1 MRTDYKD
8 FAAQLNRSFPKTPE
22 RFQQIVSQEVC
33 AQMNHS
39 KNIIRKKRWKLHR
52 VLLPTAAC
60 LILAGGCAA
69 SSISKLARWI
79 GNQCQDGRTVD
90 NP

>member
-39 KNIIRKKRWKLHR
+39 KNIIRKKKMET
-52 VLLPTAAC
+52 P
-60 LILAGGCAA
+60 
-69 SSISKLARWI
+69 
-79 GNQCQDGRTVD
+79 
-90 NP
+90 

>member
-39 KNIIRKKRWKLHR
+39 KNIIRKKRWKL
-52 VLLPTAAC
+52 TY
-60 LILAGGCAA
+60 
-69 SSISKLARWI
+69 
-79 GNQCQDGRTVD
+79 N
-90 NP
+90 

>member
-39 KNIIRKKRWKLHR
+39 KNIIRKKDGNSIGSCCQR
-52 VLLPTAAC
+52 LP
-60 LILAGGCAA
+60 
-69 SSISKLARWI
+69 
-79 GNQCQDGRTVD
+79 V
-90 NP
+90 